1 MNTDIAALAP
11 DETKLEEQEDKA
23 LEIAR
28 AMVISDDQGIV
39 MADQFCAKLKSLE
52 KLIINDF
59 AESKAAAHA
68 AHRAITAQES
78 SHLARV
84 VEPRAIVV
92 KKMRT
97 FRDQQEAARQAEE
110 KRLQAIENKR
120 AEEAA
125 LQSAIEAEK
134 SGYKEEAEAIM
145 AAPVVAAPVIVER
158 TAPKLQTRIADTWTF
173 TAIPIDKMTNQQI
186 VNARAY
192 LTWDTLKLGQQAR
205 STHETVKVDGVRFH
219 IKTA

>member
-39 MADQFCAKLKSLE
+39 MADQFC
-52 KLIINDF
+52 
-59 AESKAAAHA
+59 A